1 MSSKIIL
8 IGFVCFSF
16 ILGTTCLNNEVVVY
30 KFQNERLEN
39 NFITIQPK
47 SPTTKSTGYTIC
59 LHAMFTTWN
68 AKVLFESNYM
78 LMYIDNYV
86 YKRGVYANM
95 QRWDYFSWFHLTVS
109 STTWNS
115 FCIVYD
121 ESALVLNV
129 TIDGNVVQSL
139 RNYTSNLNNLTQPI
153 TIGGESPMNRFAG
166 QVTNFNFWNRPL
178 SLSELEQYSSPNSFS
193 FVEQSM
199 PQIVMWTELN
209 ITEIGNNTSN
219 YTIEKEKLNQCQDLP
234 VLFVDK
240 KSYEESLKI
249 CTSFNGD
256 LLQQGK
262 MNECFLRKEK
272 LVLKENCTNMFWIF
286 NNQSKI
292 KSANET
298 GRDDSVEKLKFGSNA
313 IEDGCLVFN
322 SSKNKDINVNCLV
335 FNSSKNKDR
344 NVNCTMKN
352 CFACLIQQ
360 PRMKYEFKNVLFKKP
375 LIDKNYFLV
384 NENGVLF
391 TGINGKS
398 IIKQSTFSKM
408 GWSVFNLKNG
418 NLTECAKLNF
428 NGTFPIGLQSLTLP
442 LEIDHLSNASISLQ
456 IKLTN
461 VS

>member
-1 MSSKIIL
+1 MSSKNIL

-59 LHAMFTTWN
+59 LYAMFTIWN
-68 AKVLFESNYM
+68 AKFLFESNYM
-78 LMYIDNYV
+78 MMYIDNYV
-86 YKRGVYANM
+86 YKRGVYANI
-95 QRWDYFSWFHLTVS
+95 QRWDYFPWFSLTVS

-121 ESALVLNV
+121 QSELVLNV
-129 TIDGNVVQSL
+129 TIDGHVVQSL
-139 RNYTSNLNNLTQPI
+139 KNYSSSLNNLTQPI
-153 TIGGESPMNRFAG
+153 TIGGKAPMKRFAG
-166 QVTNFNFWNRPL
+166 QVTNFYFWNRPL

-193 FVEQSM
+193 FVEKSM
-199 PQIVMWTELN
+199 PQLVMWTELN
-209 ITEIGNNTSN
+209 ITEIGNNVSN
-219 YTIEKEKLNQCQDLP
+219 YTIEKEMLTQCQDLP
-234 VLFVDK
+234 VLFVGK
-240 KSYEESLKI
+240 KSYEESFKI

-256 LLQQGK
+256 LLQQGNI
-262 MNECFLRKEK
+262 NECFLRKEK

-286 NNQSKI
+286 NNQTKVE
-292 KSANET
+292 SANET
-298 GRDDSVEKLKFGSNA
+298 GRDDGVEKPKFGSNA

-322 SSKNKDINVNCLV
+322 SSKNKDINVNCTV
-335 FNSSKNKDR
+335 
-344 NVNCTMKN
+344 KN

-375 LIDKNYFLV
+375 LIEKNYFLI

-408 GWSVFNLKNG
+408 GWSVFNLENG
-418 NLTECAKLNF
+418 NLTECVKLNF
-428 NGTFPIGLQSLTLP
+428 NGTFPIGLVSLTLP
-442 LEIDHLSNASISLQ
+442 LEIDQLSNASISLQ